1 MSLATEVIGQ
11 LVADKGPMAEIRR
24 RAAARAASVVLCEGE
39 DKRVVAAALA
49 LRELGIARPVL
60 LGRAAAIRSLILA
73 EGADPG
79 SVEILQA
86 SDDLRATAA
95 EFMFER
101 RGNKGLERVQSKSL
115 ATDPLF
121 LGASLVGLGRVD
133 AMVAGATRST
143 ADVVRAGLWCVG
155 AAEGIRTVS
164 GSFLMLP
171 PKSGRPL
178 LFADS
183 AVVIEPD
190 ADQLVDIAQA
200 SAAMWRALFGTEP
213 GIAALSFS
221 TQGSADHPNARKMAL
236 VAERLRECGL
246 RADGE
251 LQVDAALV
259 EEIAAAKVKGS
270 EVAGRADVLLFPDLQ
285 AGNIGY
291 KLVQRLGGWRAVG
304 PLVQGLDRPVF
315 DLSRGCTASEIVD
328 TVSIATLTAPS
339 KPTRDQR

>member
-95 EFMFER
+95 EFIFER
-101 RGNKGLERVQSKSL
+101 RGNKGLELVQSKSL

-133 AMVAGATRST
+133 AMVA
-143 ADVVRAGLWCVG
+143 LWCVG